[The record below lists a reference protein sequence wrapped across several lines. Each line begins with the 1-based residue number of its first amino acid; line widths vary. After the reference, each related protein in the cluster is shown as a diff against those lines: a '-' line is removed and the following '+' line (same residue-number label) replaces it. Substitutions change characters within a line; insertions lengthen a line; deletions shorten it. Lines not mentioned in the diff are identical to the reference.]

1 MAKEKGFWSRFKKE
15 KKEPKGKEPGM
26 IGSRSEGAAPVAAA
40 AVAAAVVPDAAVN
53 NAAKPPAGTRTRT
66 IRKQKTWA
74 GPEANPVSVRAESP
88 PPRVKEK
95 KKKKKGWK
103 RFFGNW

>member
-1 MAKEKGFWSRFKKE
+1 MAKEKGFWSRFRKE

-26 IGSRSEGAAPVAAA
+26 IGNRSEGAAPVAVA
-40 AVAAAVVPDAAVN
+40 AAAVVPDAAVN
-53 NAAKPPAGTRTRT
+53 NPAKPPAGTRTRT
-66 IRKQKTWA
+66 IRKQKTSA
-74 GPEANPVSVRAESP
+74 GSEANPVSVRAESP

-95 KKKKKGWK
+95 KKKKGWR

>member
-1 MAKEKGFWSRFKKE
+1 MAKEKKKGFWSRFRKE
-15 KKEPKGKEPGM
+15 KKEPKGKEPGV
-26 IGSRSEGAAPVAAA
+26 IGSRSEGAVPVAAA
-40 AVAAAVVPDAAVN
+40 AAAVVPDAAVN

-74 GPEANPVSVRAESP
+74 EPEADPISARAESP

-95 KKKKKGWK
+95 KKKKGWK